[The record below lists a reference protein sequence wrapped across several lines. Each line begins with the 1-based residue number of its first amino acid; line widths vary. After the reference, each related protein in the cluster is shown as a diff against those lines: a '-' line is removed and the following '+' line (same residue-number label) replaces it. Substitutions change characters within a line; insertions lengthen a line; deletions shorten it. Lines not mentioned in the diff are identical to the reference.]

1 MKEGISPKQVV
12 SIEDIYPR
20 GGLTS
25 SLVNIS
31 AGFVSLHFTLLHSP
45 SAKLSFY

>member
-1 MKEGISPKQVV
+1 MRPKQVV
-12 SIEDIYPR
+12 SIADIYPR

-25 SLVNIS
+25 SKVNIS
-31 AGFVSLHFTLLHSP
+31 AGFVSLYFTLLQSS